1 MTRAIEP
8 SIFKQFQSIEK
19 KDNPKREKKEEKKKK
34 EKGKTK
40 LVLAKQI
47 ISKKIRQ
54 VRLLTIQPP

>member
-34 EKGKTK
+34 RERQNK
-40 LVLAKQI
+40 
-47 ISKKIRQ
+47 ISFS
-54 VRLLTIQPP
+54 